1 MQNSMVVFTS
11 FVSYRRYSR
20 ANLVEKLKIVNLRQN
35 LVLTLIRISRMQWWC
50 SLLFWPETP
59 TLSKFDTKNRTCQFV
74 LKLGCSNIQNSMVI
88 TIFTIFNQKYPFW
101 VNLVQNIKTV
111 IFWWNLVAKLIRLCK
126 IQWWC
131 SLFQSMTG
139 NTLLFVTGNTFFRQI
154 WSSTFKIVRLS
165 WNLVLRL
172 IQVCKTQWLCLLYFC
187 LQPEILFLGKF
198 SSKNQNCQ
206 SKMKFGNQTT
216 LSMQNLM
223 VIIIFSAFD
232 RKYLFGAIRS
242 KKLKLSF

>member
-1 MQNSMVVFTS
+1 MVM
-11 FVSYRRYSR
+11 
-20 ANLVEKLKIVNLRQN
+20 
-35 LVLTLIRISRMQWWC
+35 LT
-50 SLLFWPETP
+50 
-59 TLSKFDTKNRTCQFV
+59 FV
-74 LKLGCSNIQNSMVI
+74 LARNTHFEQIWYKKSNLSICAKTWLLEYSE
-88 TIFTIFNQKYPFW
+88 FNGNNHFYHFQSEIPFLR
-101 VNLVQNIKTV
+101 NLVQNIKTV

-154 WSSTFKIVRLS
+154 WSPTFKIVRLS

-172 IQVCKTQWLCLLYFC
+172 IQVCKSQWLCLLLFC
-187 LQPEILFLGKF
+187 LQPEVLFLGKF
-198 SSKNQNCQ
+198 SPKNQNCQ
-206 SKMKFGNQTT
+206 FKMKFGNQTT

-223 VIIIFSAFD
+223 VIIIFSVFD